1 MKKLKSSLVLLCA
14 MVIMS
19 TTVFTSCD
27 KDDSSSAKK
36 TLMAHK
42 WEMSTIETEDEIIKT
57 TFEGLFFLVN
67 TTYEFKKDDVLTIT
81 SKLLFASE
89 SEDGTWSISDDGKQ
103 ITINGAT
110 SEIIELTSKVFKMGP
125 NTEIMG
131 EGSDYV
137 LVFDA
142 K

>member
-1 MKKLKSSLVLLCA
+1 MKKIKNSLILIFALV
-14 MVIMS
+14 VMS

-27 KDDSSSAKK
+27 KDDTTSAKK

-42 WEMSTIETEDEIIKT
+42 WEMSTIETENEIVKAAFDF
-57 TFEGLFFLVN
+57 TFALAT
-67 TTYEFKKDDVLTIT
+67 TTYEFKKDDVLIIT
-81 SKLLFASE
+81 TKVLFASE
-89 SEDGTWSISDDGKQ
+89 SEEGTWSISDDGKQ
-103 ITINGAT
+103 ITIDGAT

-125 NTEIMG
+125 NTSILS